1 MILLFFLTNC
11 KSTQFQQKRGNK
23 TTQKAVYLKNHLF
36 LQQLFMQQEPKK
48 AGTLELLSKSL
59 NKLIQ
64 ISPPES
70 PSSGLICF

>member
-1 MILLFFLTNC
+1 M
-11 KSTQFQQKRGNK
+11 
-23 TTQKAVYLKNHLF
+23 QKAVYLKNHLF